1 MQCRQWLLLL
11 LLLVARGQS
20 QLGIVLPI
28 VLQWLVLL
36 LLGVL
41 RLEELLLVV
50 WRAR

>member
-1 MQCRQWLLLL
+1 MQRRQWLLLL
-11 LLLVARGQS
+11 LLLVARGQC

-28 VLQWLVLL
+28 VLQRLVLL

-41 RLEELLLVV
+41 LLEELLLVV